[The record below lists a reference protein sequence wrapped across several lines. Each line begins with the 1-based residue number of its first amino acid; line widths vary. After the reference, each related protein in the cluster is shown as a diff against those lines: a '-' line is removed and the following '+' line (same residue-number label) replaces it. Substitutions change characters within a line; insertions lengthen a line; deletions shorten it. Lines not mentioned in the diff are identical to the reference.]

1 MSWGILERLPL
12 GPTCQHT
19 KVILS
24 DYTVKRLCSRGAAV
38 SHNDRASVHTG
49 EDEVLCFGAGR

>member
-1 MSWGILERLPL
+1 MSRGILERLPL

-19 KVILS
+19 KVILT

-38 SHNDRASVHTG
+38 HTG
-49 EDEVLCFGAGR
+49 EGEVLCFGAGR